1 MAERRLT
8 VYAAKTDSERLVPI
22 FPVLYHLLRDAY
34 ELAPAGSTRV
44 VTVSKYNR
52 HRRFRQILRRAGIS
66 VWPDLF
72 QTLLRSCESHMASMG
87 LPQHAVSA
95 WIGHSMAVSE
105 KYYLQ
110 VPAELFDRATGAAV
124 SCRTDSQ
131 SMAGVETEGF
141 QDSVER
147 NSKPPHYNALQNNAR
162 VCQARPTGL
171 EPATT
176 GSTVRV

>member
-1 MAERRLT
+1 MDWLQRRLT

-22 FPVLYHLLRDAY
+22 FPVLYHLLRDAC

-72 QTLLRSCESHMASMG
+72 QTLRRSCESHMASMG

-95 WIGHSMAVSE
+95 WIGIPWLSPRNTI
-105 KYYLQ
+105 YRCLQ
-110 VPAELFDRATGAAV
+110 
-124 SCRTDSQ
+124 SYS
-131 SMAGVETEGF
+131 TE
-141 QDSVER
+141 Q
-147 NSKPPHYNALQNNAR
+147 
-162 VCQARPTGL
+162 QAQQ
-171 EPATT
+171 
-176 GSTVRV
+176 